1 MNIQNREE
9 WLSTLADMMAPVFA
23 QNGYEL
29 PRIRMAIGFPSTGKR
44 GKRIGECWDGSASE
58 DGTFEILIRPDMAEP
73 MDVAAILAHELAHA
87 AVGLEAGHG
96 PKFKKCVTLLG
107 LVGPMKSTTAG
118 PEFIAWVEP
127 LLSKL
132 GSLPHARL
140 GLGESSGPKKQ
151 TTRMFKAVCVCDGC
165 GYTVRLARKWAE
177 IGAPY
182 CPVHGEPM
190 MVELPEGEGEGA
202 PEEVPEE
209 LEAA

>member
-1 MNIQNREE
+1 MIANREE

-23 QNGYEL
+23 TNGYEL
-29 PRIRMAIGFPSTGKR
+29 PKIRMAIGFPSTGKR
-44 GKRIGECWDGSASE
+44 GKRIGECWDGSCSE
-58 DGTFEILIRPDMAEP
+58 DGTFEILIRPDIAEP
-73 MDVAAILAHELAHA
+73 MEVAAILAHEIAHA
-87 AVGLEAGHG
+87 AVGLAAGHG

-118 PEFIAWVEP
+118 PEFIAWVKP
-127 LLSKL
+127 MLVKL
-132 GSLPHARL
+132 GPLPHARL

-151 TTRMFKAVCVCDGC
+151 STRMFKAVCVCDGC

-190 MVELPEGEGEGA
+190 MVELPEEEEGE
-202 PEEVPEE
+202 PEEVPQDMQ
-209 LEAA
+209 EAA